1 VFRGRRIGFATIAV
15 TVLTLVLVV
24 LDFTDDAFRGW
35 FAARPFTTATAAGIL
50 VLGITVLVVD
60 QVLRMRQLRERS
72 RATAAQAE
80 IVLVQATRAT
90 QAASDALNGCGDRA
104 TASDEVR
111 TYLTM
116 LLIAAPILIDAKTSR
131 TFLEQAQQLGGQLV
145 NILASDGKN
154 SSNRSQSTALLDQAH
169 QRLTDAAVPLLALL
183 EFQPRIP

>member
-1 VFRGRRIGFATIAV
+1 MLGGRRIGFATIAV

-24 LDFTDDAFRGW
+24 FDFTDDAFRGW

-90 QAASDALNGCGDRA
+90 QAASDALNGSGDRA
-104 TASDEVR
+104 TASSKPLSRDRSGVR
-111 TYLTM
+111 PGVVESTLTVTAYPTM
-116 LLIAAPILIDAKTSR
+116 GSR
-131 TFLEQAQQLGGQLV
+131 WATRQRRR
-145 NILASDGKN
+145 
-154 SSNRSQSTALLDQAH
+154 RSA
-169 QRLTDAAVPLLALL
+169 
-183 EFQPRIP
+183 